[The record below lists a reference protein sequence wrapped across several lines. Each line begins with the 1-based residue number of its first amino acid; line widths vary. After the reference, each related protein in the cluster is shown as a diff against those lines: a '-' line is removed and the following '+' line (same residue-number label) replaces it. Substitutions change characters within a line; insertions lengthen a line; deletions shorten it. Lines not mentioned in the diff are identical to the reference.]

1 MTETVKI
8 VLNGCYGG
16 FSLSDEATKRYAE
29 IKGWA
34 LEEATDEYEFITLID
49 EQGERLSSYD
59 LGEDRTDPVLVQ
71 VVEELGEKANDGYSK
86 LYIES
91 VEKGTK
97 YFIDEYDGIESL
109 RTQDNIDWSVA

>member
-1 MTETVKI
+1 MTEIVKI
-8 VLNGCYGG
+8 VLNGCFGG
-16 FSLSDEATKRYAE
+16 FGLSDEATKRYAE

-34 LEEATDEYEFITLID
+34 WEVDEYDYIVLIN

-59 LGEDRTDPVLVQ
+59 LGEDRTDPILVQ
-71 VVEELGEKANDGYSK
+71 VIEELGKAADSDYSE

-109 RTQDNIDWSVA
+109 RTEYNIDWLVA

>member
-1 MTETVKI
+1 MTEMVKI

-16 FSLSDEATKRYAE
+16 FGLSDEATKRYAE

-34 LEEATDEYEFITLID
+34 LEEASDEYGFITLID

-59 LGEDRTDPVLVQ
+59 LGSNRTDPVLVQ
-71 VVEELGEKANDGYSK
+71 VIEELGKAADTDFSK

-109 RTQDNIDWSVA
+109 RTEYNIDWSVA